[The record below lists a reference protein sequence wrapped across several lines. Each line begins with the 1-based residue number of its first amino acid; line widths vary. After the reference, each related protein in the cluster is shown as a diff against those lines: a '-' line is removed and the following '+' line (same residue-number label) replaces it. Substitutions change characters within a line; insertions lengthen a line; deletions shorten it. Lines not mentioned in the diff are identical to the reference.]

1 MSALEAIRQGGGA
14 VRRVK
19 RMWLV
24 FCLANLA
31 FALVAALPAAE
42 VLVRNLG
49 HSL

>member
-1 MSALEAIRQGGGA
+1 MLTALRGGFRSVG
-14 VRRVK
+14 RN
-19 RMWLV
+19 WGLV
-24 FCLANLA
+24 LLVLLANLA